1 VKLGEMDRGQACVIS
16 HGMLLVEEG
25 PEGTDAM
32 IAEVKAKGGI
42 LFKGP
47 KPNQDRRADLP
58 VIGVGTAQGVVAA
71 GLDGIVIEAGGVMV
85 LDLPEVLE
93 ILNGADKVLWVRP
106 RTET

>member
-1 VKLGEMDRGQACVIS
+1 
-16 HGMLLVEEG
+16 
-25 PEGTDAM
+25 M

-93 ILNGADKVLWVRP
+93 ILDGADKVLWVRP
-106 RTET
+106 RTQT

>member
-1 VKLGEMDRGQACVIS
+1 
-16 HGMLLVEEG
+16 
-25 PEGTDAM
+25 
-32 IAEVKAKGGI
+32 
-42 LFKGP
+42 
-47 KPNQDRRADLP
+47 